1 MWLTPLDR
9 SPVAKYEKTFEG
21 DLDPFVVDVDAS
33 IIDASATANLVD
45 SSDVMVGATQVA
57 VRVYERYSAF
67 GGSRVSL
74 NVTAAACDGWVFVSA
89 ITSGGS
95 QGMILKI
102 NTISEDAF
110 LQSAVD
116 AIEAAAGS

>member
-21 DLDPFVVDVDAS
+21 DLDPFVVAVDAS

-67 GGSRVSL
+67 GGNRVSL
-74 NVTAAACDGWVFVSA
+74 NVSVLAVGEQLSVSA
-89 ITSGGS
+89 IASGGS
-95 QGMILKI
+95 TAMFWKV
-102 NTISEDAF
+102 NTVSEESF
-110 LQSAVD
+110 LQK
-116 AIEAAAGS
+116 AINAINDFDR